1 MRRRSKRRKG
11 CVEGS
16 HLAAALLGRNKHSAI
31 VRLKH
36 NSEALRFTRVYLS
49 Q

>member
-1 MRRRSKRRKG
+1 MKRRSKRMKG
-11 CVEGS
+11 CVGGCQ
-16 HLAAALLGRNKHSAI
+16 LAAALLGRNKHSAI
-31 VRLKH
+31 VGLKH